1 MQHLNHR
8 YLSWGL
14 EVELLTSGGSH
25 NSFHEG
31 PEVLGVATER
41 AVCEQASG
49 PLPRGVRHVA
59 VGRVYRHG
67 AGSCW
72 LVPEHAAERSWNA
85 DAATDVAPESNHRA
99 GRSDLHRK
107 NTREKQ
113 YSIRV
118 SISRYDYCSV
128 RTTSISKQYLT
139 IENN

>member
-49 PLPRGVRHVA
+49 PLPRGVRRVT
-59 VGRVYRHG
+59 VSRVYRHG
-67 AGSCW
+67 AGRCG
-72 LVPEHAAERSWNA
+72 LVPENPAERGRNA
-85 DAATDVAPESNHRA
+85 DTTSDIAPESDH
-99 GRSDLHRK
+99 
-107 NTREKQ
+107 
-113 YSIRV
+113 
-118 SISRYDYCSV
+118 
-128 RTTSISKQYLT
+128 
-139 IENN
+139 